1 LIPKEKK
8 MAKRVPIDDTSTQVK
23 DFLKRLDLENG
34 EYVLE
39 IAGKP
44 LLGVVPAW
52 QVEKLSQK
60 RAEVL
65 ALLEQSWKR
74 SRTVDEVE
82 FRQVVSAAIKGTR
95 RQNTPD

>member
-1 LIPKEKK
+1 
-8 MAKRVPIDDTSTQVK
+8 MAKRVPIDDTSAQVK
-23 DFLKRLDLENG
+23 DFLKRLDPENG

-39 IAGKP
+39 MGGKP
-44 LLGVVPAW
+44 LVGVVPAW

-74 SRTVDEVE
+74 NRAVDEDEV
-82 FRQVVSAAIKGTR
+82 RQAVGEAIKEVR
-95 RQNTPD
+95 RRITHV

>member
-1 LIPKEKK
+1 
-8 MAKRVPIDDTSTQVK
+8 MAKRVPIDDTSAQVK
-23 DFLKRLDLENG
+23 DFLKRLDPENG

-39 IAGKP
+39 MAGKP
-44 LLGVVPAW
+44 LVGVVPAW

-74 SRTVDEVE
+74 NRAVDEDEV
-82 FRQVVSAAIKGTR
+82 RQAVGEAIKEIRHRKTQSR
-95 RQNTPD
+95 P

>member
-1 LIPKEKK
+1 
-8 MAKRVPIDDTSTQVK
+8 MAKRVPIDDTSAQVK
-23 DFLKRLDLENG
+23 DFLKRLDPENG

-39 IAGKP
+39 MGGKP
-44 LLGVVPAW
+44 LVGVVPAW

-65 ALLEQSWKR
+65 ALLDQSWDR
-74 SRTVDEVE
+74 NRAVDEDE
-82 FRQVVSAAIKGTR
+82 ARQVVSEALKEVR

>member
-1 LIPKEKK
+1 
-8 MAKRVPIDDTSTQVK
+8 MAKRVPIDDASAQVK
-23 DFLKRLDLENG
+23 DFLKRLDPENG

-39 IAGKP
+39 MAGKP
-44 LLGVVPAW
+44 LVGIVPAW

-65 ALLEQSWKR
+65 ALLDQSWERNR
-74 SRTVDEVE
+74 SVDEDE
-82 FRQVVSAAIKGTR
+82 ARQVVGEATKEVR

>member
-1 LIPKEKK
+1 MN
-8 MAKRVPIDDTSTQVK
+8 MAKRVPIDDTSSQVK
-23 DFLKRLDLENG
+23 DFLKRLDPEKG

-44 LLGVVPAW
+44 LVGIVPAW

-65 ALLEQSWKR
+65 ALLEQNWKR
-74 SRTVDEVE
+74 SRTVDEDEV
-82 FRQVVSAAIKGTR
+82 RQVVSAAMKETR
-95 RQNTPD
+95 HRNTSD